1 MVIMKSLPLKK
12 PRFFSRFTTVGVL
25 PRYTTCPDSSAMVTS
40 ARSGELDRLSGS
52 APPCPR
58 CSRSPKTSRPPRS
71 AALAFCACDPPG
83 FLFIAFVV
91 LVPASSRG
99 RWQYTKRG
107 RVLATNHHQE
117 KAVTDPIV
125 RTEQFLFF

>member
-1 MVIMKSLPLKK
+1 
-12 PRFFSRFTTVGVL
+12 
-25 PRYTTCPDSSAMVTS
+25 MVTS
-40 ARSGELDRLSGS
+40 ARSGELDRMSVS

-99 RWQYTKRG
+99 RWQYTNRG
-107 RVLATNHHQE
+107 RVLATKHHQE
-117 KAVTDPIV
+117 KEKTTPFV
-125 RTEQFLFF
+125 RPERPETIHTNTTRRTPSSGKKIRPRICYMLLQRHPR